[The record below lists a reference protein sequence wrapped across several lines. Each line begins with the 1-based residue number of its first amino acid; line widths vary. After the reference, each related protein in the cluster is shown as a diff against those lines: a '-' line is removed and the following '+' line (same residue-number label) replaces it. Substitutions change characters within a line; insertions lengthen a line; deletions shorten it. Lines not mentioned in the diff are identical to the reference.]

1 MRKKV
6 KIGISVI
13 VLTVCVIWAARVI
26 ALNQSIEIPKTETY
40 QIGDLV
46 DYDDNIFIRTG
57 ENRDGY
63 QIQVKS
69 ARIVPYEQFAREQGL
84 ELPELMEGEHRAQY
98 VYDVEASF
106 FNTGAKEGTGIDLF
120 NTWMTT
126 SCTNLVID
134 DTLWTLMNPEIGGSR
149 RFAVYENGHSDFHLP
164 YVAESEIREHL
175 ITKEYLETETFY
187 LTISLY
193 PVRKRIAIGP
203 AIENHTI

>member
-1 MRKKV
+1 MRKEI
-6 KIGISVI
+6 KIGISVL
-13 VLTVCVIWAARVI
+13 VLAICFVWVVRVI
-26 ALNQSIEIPKTETY
+26 YLNQSIDVPKTETY
-40 QIGDLV
+40 QMGEVV
-46 DYDDNIFIRTG
+46 DYDDNIFMRTG

-63 QIQVKS
+63 QIQVNS
-69 ARIVPYEQFAREQGL
+69 ARIVPYEQFAEEQGL
-84 ELPELMEGEHRAQY
+84 ELPELMKGEHRAKY

-149 RFAVYENGHSDFHLP
+149 RFAVYENGRSDFHLP

-193 PVRKRIAIGP
+193 PVRKRIAIVP
-203 AIENHTI
+203 DVENSSV